1 MKQNDEYNPADYGD
15 KSSGLSMDATVQ
27 ESLTVQKEEALAA
40 LDDLE
45 LALQLSHIYD
55 DDEIEWVNT
64 IRKYIEGN

>member
-1 MKQNDEYNPADYGD
+1 MSHFSGYEVADCDRKQ
-15 KSSGLSMDATVQ
+15 
-27 ESLTVQKEEALAA
+27 EALDA

-64 IRKYIEGN
+64 IRKYIENK